1 LNGYHFADTEAREQI
16 SQLSEEFNDFKENGG
31 AGVAVDA
38 TLTQEGQAA
47 DAKAVGEKVKALTE
61 EKVDK
66 VLFDEIAENGFYVQE
81 DAGEPV
87 YISLSSGAAT
97 STGVIESNSKRGYTI
112 LSKQQTQS
120 ALHFDTEVYNY
131 SLVYFHGVER
141 ISYTGW
147 LTDSPI
153 TFEDNGYD
161 TVYITFKRIDGAI
174 MKDELG
180 NVLYYLNNKEKIG
193 NLATKD
199 YVDSKAG
206 WQKCIYP
213 DGFASRIMP
222 DIYRAGKFFAD
233 ININD
238 YKKPGVATVFLASDG
253 SDDNVGTQGSPFKT
267 LEKAIAAGAATIMVL
282 PGEYTQTTHFTT
294 SASIAGV
301 NLIGIGEVTFF
312 NDGEG
317 HYITGRNCYIENI
330 HFACPDG
337 DTGSGDAFRVTG
349 VGETVCF
356 VNCVF
361 SGGRL
366 NGLALAG
373 SDAILKN
380 CVAYGNK
387 MDGFNYHDRTV
398 SEVVY
403 TPNVLEI
410 DCVAYDNG
418 NAESGSDSCNG
429 STAHD
434 GAKIVRLNGEY
445 HSCYGGVIAEIA
457 RREEEPTISVNYGV
471 LAHTSTG
478 VNEYNA
484 SFWASVNAKMYLYD
498 CLAYGST
505 YDISAI
511 NDALIVSRRLTTGR
525 DVPSVNKAETAT
537 VYQY

>member
-1 LNGYHFADTEAREQI
+1 MGIDV
-16 SQLSEEFNDFKENGG
+16 K
-31 AGVAVDA
+31 
-38 TLTQEGQAA
+38 TLAL
-47 DAKAVGEKVKALTE
+47 AKAGIAALTV

-87 YISLSSGAAT
+87 YISLSSGAVT
-97 STGVIESNSKRGYTI
+97 STGEIISNPKRGYTI

-131 SLVYFHGVER
+131 SLVYFNGAER
-141 ISYTGW
+141 ISFTGW

-161 TVYITFKRIDGAI
+161 TVYITFKRIDEAI
-174 MKDELG
+174 MGDELG
-180 NVLYYLNNKEKIG
+180 NVLYHLNNKEKIG

-199 YVDSKAG
+199 YVDSKVG

-213 DGFASRIMP
+213 DGFTSRIMP

-301 NLIGIGEVTFF
+301 NLIGIGEVIFI

-337 DTGSGDAFRVTG
+337 DAGSGAAFRVTG

-361 SGGRL
+361 SGGRS
-366 NGLALAG
+366 NGLTLAG

-418 NAESGSDSCNG
+418 NAESSSDSCNG

-445 HSCYGGVIAEIA
+445 HSCYGGVIADIA
-457 RREEEPTISVNYGV
+457 RSGEEPTISINYGV